1 MLQLVEIR
9 VGTRKT
15 TSLWHVRVNYIGLEI
30 IKIRASWERFNM
42 DESESE
48 EGEVRTIDK
57 WFVILDG
64 VGDSLF
70 CPAEVVGVDIA
81 VLIQY
86 LETSQYN
93 SIPPSLSL
101 SPPDFRRALM
111 FWPKSITRSPL
122 GVENARVGA
131 ITS

>member
-1 MLQLVEIR
+1 
-9 VGTRKT
+9 
-15 TSLWHVRVNYIGLEI
+15 
-30 IKIRASWERFNM
+30 M

-93 SIPPSLSL
+93 SIPSLSL
-101 SPPDFRRALM
+101 SPDFRRALM